1 MIAAFEHAVIL
12 AGILFLMGLFCAVTR
27 RSLIM
32 MVLGFEIMIN
42 AASIVLVAAA
52 LKWQHMEGQAFVIFI
67 MAVAAAE
74 VSVGLALIV
83 AYYRQTGT
91 LDPDALGK

>member
-1 MIAAFEHAVIL
+1 MIVPFNHALVL
-12 AGILFLMGLFCAVTR
+12 AGVLFLMGGFCTVTR

-52 LKWQHMEGQAFVIFI
+52 LKWQHMDGQAFVIFI

-74 VSVGLALIV
+74 VSVGLAMIV
-83 AYYRQTGT
+83 AYYRQTGS
-91 LDPDALGK
+91 LDPDTLGK

>member
-1 MIAAFEHAVIL
+1 MIVPFEHAVIL
-12 AGILFLMGLFCAVTR
+12 AGALFLMGVFCTVTR

-52 LKWQHMEGQAFVIFI
+52 LKWHHMEGQAFVIFI

-91 LDPDALGK
+91 LDPDALGR

>member
-1 MIAAFEHAVIL
+1 MIVSFDHAVML
-12 AGILFLMGLFCAVTR
+12 AGILFFMGVFCAVTR

-52 LKWQHMEGQAFVIFI
+52 LKWQHVEGQAVVIFI

-74 VSVGLALIV
+74 VSVGLAMIV
-83 AYYRQTGT
+83 AHYRRTGT
-91 LDPDALGK
+91 LDPGALGE

>member
-1 MIAAFEHAVIL
+1 MITAFDHVVIL
-12 AGILFLMGLFCAVTR
+12 AGILFLLGVFCAVAR

-52 LKWQHMEGQAFVIFI
+52 LKWHHMEGQAFVIFI